1 MQRCAGGVVQD
12 REDHV
17 EVDVQ
22 RNPAGERA
30 EAEGSDGSSEAL
42 LDVHPHRVGLDDLPL
57 PWSRLWFCWRPGA
70 RRCGEIN
77 WHGTRWVAFSPPK
90 PKPGRVT
97 PCSAC
102 LRHRQSGP
110 GHSHRLGGSF
120 ARLPPAPTTLC
131 YLRLSAATAMGL
143 LSVASVAGRPNP
155 GRAALN
161 ELSAPVPRS
170 TTYLIAAD
178 ARVLDAVGNA

>member
-1 MQRCAGGVVQD
+1 MQRCAAGVVQD

-90 PKPGRVT
+90 PRPGRVM
-97 PCSAC
+97 PCSAAFDIANRVQDTRTDWEDL
-102 LRHRQSGP
+102 LRGCHRR
-110 GHSHRLGGSF
+110 RLRS
-120 ARLPPAPTTLC
+120 AISVCPP
-131 YLRLSAATAMGL
+131 LRLWGSSA
-143 LSVASVAGRPNP
+143 S
-155 GRAALN
+155 
-161 ELSAPVPRS
+161 PR
-170 TTYLIAAD
+170 
-178 ARVLDAVGNA
+178 